1 MRDVEGICECEL
13 RDGSSFRPR
22 DHPHSLRLVD
32 LWQYLYYVRMRCVNV
47 SDGKL
52 ADSASTSG
60 VGSETHII
68 LLIIIL
74 KYMLIT
80 KP

>member
-1 MRDVEGICECEL
+1 
-13 RDGSSFRPR
+13 
-22 DHPHSLRLVD
+22 
-32 LWQYLYYVRMRCVNV
+32 VNV